1 MKKLGLLIAGAFIL
15 ASCDSSPGGNRDV
28 LPVVHDGVKEEM
40 DHHGGD
46 HAHEG
51 HENHATEGHAQEANQ
66 VEKTDSTAVNTHQTE
81 EKKDSAH

>member
-15 ASCDSSPGGNRDV
+15 ASCDSSPGRNTSIM
-28 LPVVHDGVKEEM
+28 PVVHDGVAEEV

-51 HENHATEGHAQEANQ
+51 HENHAEEGHTEEANQ
-66 VEKTDSTAVNTHQTE
+66 VEKTDSTVVDTHQTA
-81 EKKDSAH
+81 EKKDSVH